1 MHDYILTR
9 GRIQW
14 HLEYLTTDGSWAEVS
29 VTSGG
34 GYPTEATD
42 EAPEVGFETV
52 QTTGL
57 RAVLAASGSGGQ
69 FGGIGVKE
77 WMAFTPEDA

>member
-1 MHDYILTR
+1 M
-9 GRIQW
+9 
-14 HLEYLTTDGSWAEVS
+14 
-29 VTSGG
+29 SGG

-57 RAVLAASGSGGQ
+57 RAVLVASGSGSQ

-77 WMAFTPEDA
+77 WMAFIPEVA